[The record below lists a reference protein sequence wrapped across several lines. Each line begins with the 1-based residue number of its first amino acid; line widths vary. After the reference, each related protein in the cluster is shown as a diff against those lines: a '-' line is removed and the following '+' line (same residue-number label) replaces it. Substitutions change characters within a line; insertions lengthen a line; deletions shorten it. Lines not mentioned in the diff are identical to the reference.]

1 MKPIHLF
8 PLVNVPVVNGSE
20 AAEPGQSH
28 PQVLHKLEHLAASLA
43 RTFRTP
49 CRIRPETFDVTFSL
63 DANRHQCYSTS
74 ILQRMARAVDPDARV
89 LGVTAGDLYVPVLTF
104 VSAKRS
110 STATARWSRPR
121 ACMRSFTAC
130 RLAQTCCGNA
140 CSKRRRT
147 NWATPSACAT
157 APTGAA

>member
-74 ILQRMARAVDPDARV
+74 ILQRMARAGVHCFLIGEALMRQGDVAAATRTLLGATEAAR
-89 LGVTAGDLYVPVLTF
+89 A
-104 VSAKRS
+104 
-110 STATARWSRPR
+110 
-121 ACMRSFTAC
+121 
-130 RLAQTCCGNA
+130 
-140 CSKRRRT
+140 
-147 NWATPSACAT
+147 
-157 APTGAA
+157 